1 LFSFL
6 KNEKYYCPKPEIN
19 LNLLKIHPIY
29 RIIMNK
35 PIILDHSIFFD
46 GPLYEPPIDTSGQQ
60 IPPIRA
66 YIQETQVTAAE
77 IRNVQ
82 QDTVG
87 PLAPFFK
94 LALCNASV
102 LIFTVRG
109 LGHGDSAKVAELPQ
123 IFTTP

>member
-1 LFSFL
+1 M
-6 KNEKYYCPKPEIN
+6 
-19 LNLLKIHPIY
+19 H
-29 RIIMNK
+29 K
-35 PIILDHSIFFD
+35 PIILDHFIFFD

-66 YIQETQVTAAE
+66 YIQETQVTASK
-77 IRNVQ
+77 IRDVQ
-82 QDTVG
+82 QDTAG
-87 PLAPFFK
+87 LLAPFFK
-94 LALCNASV
+94 LALCNSSV